1 MRCSKCG
8 NEISDNTKFCGKCG
22 NKIVEETQE
31 IIPQPSVINNN
42 QNSGQPG
49 MNYNAVN
56 NAQPGMNYNSVNN
69 AQPNINYHQPNN
81 GQTNPNYNVGSQ
93 AVYSQYTGKKS
104 GSGFVK
110 FIVLALLIVACYFGY
125 KEVEK
130 RFLLPIGSWKS
141 ADTPIEMNFL
151 EDGEL
156 QMGAYGTFAGNMKW
170 KKTSGD
176 NYYISGEVPEI
187 LGFSLGEVGC
197 EAHFDWKN
205 KKLTVNF
212 GFGEFTFDKEE

>member
-8 NEISDNTKFCGKCG
+8 NEIADNVKFCGKCG
-22 NKIVEETQE
+22 NKLLAEEQKFSFN
-31 IIPQPSVINNN
+31 QPVTGNNPSSGQPAMNYTAVNNGQPNMTYNKSNNN
-42 QNSGQPG
+42 QYNQ
-49 MNYNAVN
+49 NYNAENQVAYN
-56 NAQPGMNYNSVNN
+56 QPV
-69 AQPNINYHQPNN
+69 A
-81 GQTNPNYNVGSQ
+81 
-93 AVYSQYTGKKS
+93 KKS
-104 GSGFVK
+104 GSGFIKLV
-110 FIVLALLIVACYFGY
+110 ILAVFIVACYFGY

-170 KKTSGD
+170 KKTSVD
-176 NYYISGEVPEI
+176 NYYISGEVPEL

-212 GFGEFTFDKEE
+212 GFGEVTFDKEE

>member
-8 NEISDNTKFCGKCG
+8 NEIADNAKFCGKCG
-22 NKIVEETQE
+22 NKVLAEAQKFSFN
-31 IIPQPSVINNN
+31 QPVIGNNPSSEQPAMNYTAVNNGQPNVTYNKSNNN
-42 QNSGQPG
+42 QYNQ
-49 MNYNAVN
+49 NYNAENQVAYN
-56 NAQPGMNYNSVNN
+56 QPV
-69 AQPNINYHQPNN
+69 A
-81 GQTNPNYNVGSQ
+81 
-93 AVYSQYTGKKS
+93 KKS
-104 GSGFVK
+104 GSGFIKLV
-110 FIVLALLIVACYFGY
+110 ILAVFIVACYFGY

-176 NYYISGEVPEI
+176 NYYMSGEVPEL

-212 GFGEFTFDKEE
+212 GFGEVTFDKEE